1 MYQMLRKAMGWR
13 SVLAAVALAA
23 SGCAGTGTSPRM
35 ERYRPDVRATD
46 RNSWEQAAQGTASA
60 ANAQHSAG
68 RGGVRR
74 IRNGARV
81 SISTLGIPQAE
92 EIKDVV
98 DDRGC
103 INLSLIGTIKI
114 AGLTTSEAEE
124 AIENAYVS
132 KHYYNK
138 ITVVVVA
145 EEDEYYVRG
154 EVRAPGKYPL
164 NAGMTLLRAITTAGG
179 YTDFANPRKI
189 NIFRGD
195 KVFRYDAK
203 KIEALEAKD
212 PLIEPDDVVVVERG
226 WSVL

>member
-1 MYQMLRKAMGWR
+1 VYQILSKAAGWR
-13 SVLAAVALAA
+13 AVLAAAVLAA
-23 SGCAGTGTSPRM
+23 GGCASSGTSPRLA
-35 ERYRPDVRATD
+35 RYRPDVGATD
-46 RNSWEQAAQGTASA
+46 RNSWEQAAQGTVSA
-60 ANAQHSAG
+60 ASKQHLAG
-68 RGGVRR
+68 KGGVRR
-74 IRNGARV
+74 IRNGGRV
-81 SISTLGIPQAE
+81 SVSKLGIPQAE

-103 INLSLIGTIKI
+103 INLSYIGTIKI

-124 AIENAYVS
+124 AIEQAYVS
-132 KHYYNK
+132 KGYYQK

-154 EVRAPGKYPL
+154 EVRMPGKYPL

-179 YTDFANPRKI
+179 YTDYANPRKI
-189 NIFRGD
+189 NVFRGD

-212 PLIEPDDVVVVERG
+212 PLIEADDVVVVERG